1 MFAVIKTG
9 GKQYRVAAEDQ
20 ITIMSLPG
28 APGDVLAFEDVLS
41 LFADG
46 AMQIGTPF
54 VSGVTIAGEIVQQ
67 KRSPKSISF
76 KKRRRKNSK
85 RKRGHRQE
93 LTVVRI
99 TQFLTGGAK
108 PTLHPAAHA
117 ATAPAALLSSAAHPA
132 ALQSSAAHA
141 ATAPAALLSAEAHAD
156 HSAGIAASAAAS
168 VAAARAAGHDTS
180 VFKKLD
186 SAVGTADD
194 IELIGGIGPTIARQL
209 HGIGIYHFW
218 QIAAMK
224 QDDID
229 AVEHEVGFKGR
240 AARDHWKDQAIELIA
255 GKGPRSKVDQA
266 RAAHHD

>member
-46 AMQIGTPF
+46 TMQIGTPF

-108 PTLHPAAHA
+108 PVLH
-117 ATAPAALLSSAAHPA
+117 SAAHM
-132 ALQSSAAHA
+132 S
-141 ATAPAALLSAEAHAD
+141 TAPAALLSAEAHAG

-168 VAAARAAGHDTS
+168 VAAAHAAGHDTS

-186 SAVGTADD
+186 SAIGTADD
-194 IELIGGIGPTIARQL
+194 IELIGGIGPAIARQL

-218 QIAAMK
+218 QIVAMK

-240 AARDHWKDQAIELIA
+240 AARDHWKDQAAELMA
-255 GKGPRSKVDQA
+255 GKGPRAKVDQA
-266 RAAHHD
+266 RAASHE